1 MSASP
6 LSVRKASSSRV
17 TEREVE
23 SSVGHRCQP
32 IATHGGEIK
41 IRLGAVPQSHA
52 PTAWAIWA
60 PAS

>member
-17 TEREVE
+17 AEREVE

-41 IRLGAVPQSHA
+41 IVRWFMSYE
-52 PTAWAIWA
+52 TAGSAGCGW
-60 PAS
+60 